1 MTDPLRLVLWD
12 VDGTLQDAR
21 GSLFPGIRPVLD
33 QLQEQGVL
41 MGLVTGMGRRGVA
54 DFIECHGL
62 AGFFITI
69 GSADDGPGK
78 PSPFMVQRAVSETGV
93 ERKNTVVIGDTS
105 FDMIM
110 ARSAGVSTIGAAWG
124 NYTVS
129 GLWQSGADMVVAEP
143 ADVPACVGMLTD
155 GGRG

>member
-21 GSLFPGIRPVLD
+21 GSLFPRIRPVLD
-33 QLQEQGVL
+33 QLQEQDVL

-54 DFIECHGL
+54 DFVDRHSL
-62 AGFFITI
+62 AGFFVTV

-78 PSPFMVQRAVSETGV
+78 PNPFMVERAVSEAGV

-110 ARSAGVSTIGAAWG
+110 ARSAGVSAIGAEWG
-124 NYTVS
+124 NCTVS
-129 GLWQSGADMVVAEP
+129 VLWQSGADMVMADP
-143 ADVPACVGMLTD
+143 ANVPACVEMLTD
-155 GGRG
+155 GG